1 MTGGEEVRSRVAV
14 GAEERAERVVRT
26 QPQVKGGKRKSRGRC
41 RLLITKMGARKQT
54 TFRRL

>member
-41 RLLITKMGARKQT
+41 RLLITKTGSKEADHV
-54 TFRRL
+54 